1 MRETLA
7 ALVVGLALV
16 GLGAAPAGDP
26 DVPERYISVDEAKA
40 LLDLK
45 QRVSFVDVRS
55 PEQFEELHIAGA
67 RNMFLREFPRRLS
80 EISRTD
86 FVVLY

>member
-1 MRETLA
+1 MRGTLA
-7 ALVVGLALV
+7 ALVAGLALV
-16 GLGAAPAGDP
+16 GLGAAPVGEP
-26 DVPERYISVDEAKA
+26 DVPERYTSVDEAKA

-45 QRVSFVDVRS
+45 QRVSFLDVRS
-55 PEQFEELHIAGA
+55 REQSEEPHIAGA

-86 FVVLY
+86 FVILY